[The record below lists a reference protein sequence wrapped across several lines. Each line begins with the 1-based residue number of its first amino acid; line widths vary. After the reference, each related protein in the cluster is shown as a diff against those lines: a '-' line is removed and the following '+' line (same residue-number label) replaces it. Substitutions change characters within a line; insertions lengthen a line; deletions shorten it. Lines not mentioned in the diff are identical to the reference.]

1 MNILLKNTDS
11 MKRVEK
17 GWGYELWIHNDEEY
31 CGKLLYF
38 KKGKKCS
45 LHYHDLKKETFYV
58 QSGRLECTF
67 YNLDEPEEK
76 STLILA
82 AGDSKEIPRR
92 LVHQMKA
99 LEDTV
104 MFEFSTQHFD
114 EDSIRI
120 EKGD

>member
-1 MNILLKNTDS
+1 MNILDKNTDL
-11 MKRVEK
+11 MKKVEK

-45 LHYHDLKKETFYV
+45 LHYHEKKKETFYL
-58 QSGRLECTF
+58 QDGKLECTF
-67 YNLDEPEEK
+67 YHLDESDNVSK
-76 STLILA
+76 VILS
-82 AGDSKEIPRR
+82 AGDSKEITRG

-104 MFEFSTQHFD
+104 LFEFSTQHFD

>member
-1 MNILLKNTDS
+1 

-67 YNLDEPEEK
+67 YNLDEPEKK

>member
-1 MNILLKNTDS
+1 MNILDKNTDL
-11 MKRVEK
+11 MKKVEK

-45 LHYHDLKKETFYV
+45 LHYHEKKKETFYL
-58 QSGRLECTF
+58 QDGKLECTF
-67 YNLDEPEEK
+67 YHLDEPDNVSK
-76 STLILA
+76 VILS
-82 AGDSKEIPRR
+82 AGDSKEIIRG

-104 MFEFSTQHFD
+104 LFEFSTQHFE

-120 EKGD
+120 AKGD

>member
-1 MNILLKNTDS
+1 
-11 MKRVEK
+11 MKKVEK

-45 LHYHDLKKETFYV
+45 LHYHNLKKETFYV
-58 QSGRLECTF
+58 QSGCLECTF
-67 YNLDEPEEK
+67 YNLDKPEEK